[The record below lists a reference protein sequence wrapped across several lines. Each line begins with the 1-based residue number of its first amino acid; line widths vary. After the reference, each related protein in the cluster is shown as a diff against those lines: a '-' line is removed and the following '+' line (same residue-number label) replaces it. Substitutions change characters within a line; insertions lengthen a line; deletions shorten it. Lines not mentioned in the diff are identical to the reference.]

1 MIAGVAWDIGGAWP
15 SYALG
20 FAWGAALTVALLR
33 NPEAPI
39 AGGDGDHSLG
49 VREPRSIGSA
59 AGQHLHHPLI
69 STGSIRLGSL
79 FLTLPTRGLTG
90 QHVISPKRRARVTSQ
105 SRSFDDLVG
114 AAKDR
119 GWDFNPN
126 RARGFEVDH

>member
-1 MIAGVAWDIGGAWP
+1 MRRQLALIDRQKSPARGDPVGAVLHQLGAGHEESV
-15 SYALG
+15 
-20 FAWGAALTVALLR
+20 
-33 NPEAPI
+33 
-39 AGGDGDHSLG
+39 SLG